1 LQHTLTTA
9 PIVPTIWR
17 LALTNSL
24 AMTAAALV
32 SIAETW
38 YVGRLGIMPL
48 AGMALVFPLVM
59 MQQMLSAGSM
69 GGGIS
74 SAISRAMGANNPAK
88 AHALVLHAALI
99 GLGIGLFFT
108 LIFALFS
115 NAIFSALGG
124 QGEALEQCLSYAH
137 VVFAGAISIW
147 LTNALAAVIRGS
159 GNMRTPSKG
168 LFIASL
174 VQIILSALLGL
185 GWGPVPSFGM
195 AGIAAG
201 SLIAFTGSAVY
212 FFWFL
217 RSEHST
223 LRLSFNS
230 PLSKDLFMDILKV
243 GGMSSI
249 SSLQTVATILIVTR
263 LISNFGPE
271 ALAGYGIGTRL
282 EFLLVP
288 ITFSFGV
295 ACLPLVGMALGAKMV
310 ARAKQVA
317 WTGAVMSAALVACI
331 GFVVMLWPGLWAN
344 MFSSNPVVLASASQY
359 FQWVGPC
366 YGFFALG
373 LCLYFASQGA
383 GKLWGPVLAGSWRL
397 LLVGA
402 GGVWLTQHNGTAEQM
417 FMLIAMGMVSYGV
430 LTALSVWK
438 TSWAR

>member
-1 LQHTLTTA
+1 
-9 PIVPTIWR
+9 
-17 LALTNSL
+17 
-24 AMTAAALV
+24 MTAAALV

-74 SAISRAMGANNPAK
+74 SAISRAMGANNTDK
-88 AHALVLHAALI
+88 AQALVLHAALI

-108 LIFALFS
+108 LVFALFS

-124 QGEALEQCLSYAH
+124 QGEALEQCLSYAQ

-168 LFIASL
+168 LLIASL
-174 VQIILSALLGL
+174 VQITLSAVLGL

-402 GGVWLTQHNGTAEQM
+402 GGIWLTQHNGTAEQM

>member
-1 LQHTLTTA
+1 
-9 PIVPTIWR
+9 
-17 LALTNSL
+17 
-24 AMTAAALV
+24 
-32 SIAETW
+32 
-38 YVGRLGIMPL
+38 
-48 AGMALVFPLVM
+48 
-59 MQQMLSAGSM
+59 
-69 GGGIS
+69 
-74 SAISRAMGANNPAK
+74 
-88 AHALVLHAALI
+88 
-99 GLGIGLFFT
+99 
-108 LIFALFS
+108 
-115 NAIFSALGG
+115 
-124 QGEALEQCLSYAH
+124 
-137 VVFAGAISIW
+137 
-147 LTNALAAVIRGS
+147 
-159 GNMRTPSKG
+159 
-168 LFIASL
+168 
-174 VQIILSALLGL
+174 
-185 GWGPVPSFGM
+185 
-195 AGIAAG
+195 
-201 SLIAFTGSAVY
+201 
-212 FFWFL
+212 
-217 RSEHST
+217 
-223 LRLSFNS
+223 
-230 PLSKDLFMDILKV
+230 MDILKV

-402 GGVWLTQHNGTAEQM
+402 GGIWLTQHNGTAEQM

>member
-1 LQHTLTTA
+1 M
-9 PIVPTIWR
+9 
-17 LALTNSL
+17 S
-24 AMTAAALV
+24 AAALV

-168 LFIASL
+168 LLIASL

-402 GGVWLTQHNGTAEQM
+402 GGIWLTQHNGTAEQM

>member
-1 LQHTLTTA
+1 
-9 PIVPTIWR
+9 
-17 LALTNSL
+17 
-24 AMTAAALV
+24 MTAAALV

-88 AHALVLHAALI
+88 AQALVLHAALI

-108 LIFALFS
+108 LVFALFS

-124 QGEALEQCLSYAH
+124 QGEALEQCLSYAQ

-168 LFIASL
+168 LLIASL
-174 VQIILSALLGL
+174 VQITLSAVLGL

>member
-1 LQHTLTTA
+1 
-9 PIVPTIWR
+9 
-17 LALTNSL
+17 
-24 AMTAAALV
+24 MTAAALV

-48 AGMALVFPLVM
+48 AGMALIFPLVM

-168 LFIASL
+168 LLIASL

>member
-1 LQHTLTTA
+1 
-9 PIVPTIWR
+9 
-17 LALTNSL
+17 
-24 AMTAAALV
+24 MTAAALV

-88 AHALVLHAALI
+88 AQALVLHAALI

-124 QGEALEQCLSYAH
+124 QGEALEQCLSYAQ

-168 LFIASL
+168 LLIASL
-174 VQIILSALLGL
+174 VQITLSAVLGL

-402 GGVWLTQHNGTAEQM
+402 GGIWLTQHNGTAEQM

>member
-1 LQHTLTTA
+1 
-9 PIVPTIWR
+9 
-17 LALTNSL
+17 
-24 AMTAAALV
+24 MTAAALV

-168 LFIASL
+168 LLIASL

-402 GGVWLTQHNGTAEQM
+402 GGIWLTQHNGTAEQM

>member
-1 LQHTLTTA
+1 
-9 PIVPTIWR
+9 
-17 LALTNSL
+17 
-24 AMTAAALV
+24 MTAAALV